1 MLQGSAERGATST
14 PNTTELPLLRREQMR
29 AAVPFGLP
37 LEVVSTLCARAISPG
52 LNGKRVTKRSSRHT
66 QNSVASL
73 RAEIRDT
80 GKKPVHV
87 LRTTARRPLA
97 DETPQGRAVG
107 TSRPRLCAATQL
119 ALRGQERALTKKDG
133 KRKTCLF
140 RRRARCPT
148 SCFVGGRASPPC
160 SCF

>member
-1 MLQGSAERGATST
+1 MGLYPQISPRLSQSDNDVYIHVSNNQKSEILRSFLKQYTMLR
-14 PNTTELPLLRREQMR
+14 
-29 AAVPFGLP
+29 
-37 LEVVSTLCARAISPG
+37 ARAISPG

-107 TSRPRLCAATQL
+107 TRRPRLCAATQL

-133 KRKTCLF
+133 KRKACLF

-148 SCFVGGRASPPC
+148 SCFVGGRASPSC

>member
-1 MLQGSAERGATST
+1 MHFRKNA
-14 PNTTELPLLRREQMR
+14 REKCMSR
-29 AAVPFGLP
+29 KNAIK
-37 LEVVSTLCARAISPG
+37 ARAISPG

-80 GKKPVHV
+80 GKIPVHV

-107 TSRPRLCAATQL
+107 TSRPQLCAATQL
-119 ALRGQERALTKKDG
+119 ALRGQERALTKKTEKENVPFSTKG
-133 KRKTCLF
+133 AMPYELF
-140 RRRARCPT
+140 C
-148 SCFVGGRASPPC
+148 GR
-160 SCF
+160 